1 MNQGPDKVHL
11 RIVVLGMVF
20 LALIV
25 ALVLRLWFLQVLS
38 VDSFRKL
45 ADQNFVRVVP
55 KLAARGRILDRNG
68 QVLVDN
74 RQSLVV
80 TVDRSLVAKTVNK
93 GCPTGLK
100 NCLRLTPK
108 GTQTMNNLAA
118 LLKVPAATL
127 LDKLQTTQVGPLTPA
142 PVATDVTKDQVVYLE
157 EHQDLFPGVSY
168 DQQPLREYPNG
179 SLAAHALGTVGVYPT
194 ATDRKSVARYNGY
207 SPGTI
212 IGRGGVE
219 YAYEQYL
226 HGTDGYIKYQVDAT
240 GNVRGVLGTRDPTP
254 GSDLVTTIDK
264 GVQTLAEA
272 ALGDGLAKARTIYD
286 KVSNK
291 DYAAPA
297 GGVVVMDPNN
307 GQIVAMASS
316 PTYDPTQF
324 SVGISS
330 AQYAAEFQN
339 NPAQPLIDR
348 VTQAQYP
355 PGSTFKVVTAAAAM
369 TEGFANPNGGFAC
382 PSQVRLYDQT
392 FNNWQASDSGTIS
405 LQQALIQSCD
415 TVFYNFGQTF
425 YQRFRSGQGEQL
437 QSFARNFGLGSATGI
452 EIPGENAGRV
462 PDAEWVNKMHKLDP
476 INYKYGWLPG
486 FTIQMAI
493 GQGDLLVTPLQL
505 ADAYAAIANG
515 GSLYQPELGLK
526 VLNVSQ
532 TVTTIAPKVVRQLPV
547 SPQALAV
554 IRTGLQGV
562 AVQQPLGTAEQ
573 AFAGF
578 PFDKVSVAAKTGT
591 ADIAGKQPYA
601 WFATYAPA
609 DHPQYLV
616 VVMLE
621 QAGHGGETA
630 APIARRILEGL
641 FNLPATNIAPAAK
654 TD

>member
-1 MNQGPDKVHL
+1 MKAMIQGAERVHL
-11 RIVVLGMVF
+11 RIAVLGMVF

-80 TVDRSLVAKTVNK
+80 TVDRSAVSTTDASKKLH
-93 GCPTGLK
+93 
-100 NCLRLTPK
+100 LTPR
-108 GTQTMNNLAA
+108 GTVTLNNLSQ
-118 LLKVPAATL
+118 LLGVPVATL
-127 LDKLQTTQVGPLTPA
+127 VDKMQTTQVGPLTPA

-157 EHQDLFPGVSY
+157 EHQDQFPGVSY
-168 DQQPLREYPNG
+168 VQEPLRDYPSG
-179 SLAAHALGTVGVYPT
+179 SLAAHALGTVGVYPV
-194 ATDRKSVARYNGY
+194 ATTSGGSDPSRYKGY
-207 SPGTI
+207 SPGTV
-212 IGRGGVE
+212 IGRSGIE
-219 YAYEQYL
+219 YAYEKYL
-226 HGTDGYIKYQVDAT
+226 HGTDGFTKYQVDAS
-240 GNVRGVLGTRDPTP
+240 GNVRGILGTQDPTP
-254 GSDLVTTIDK
+254 GDDVVTTIDK
-264 GVQTLAEA
+264 NIQTLAEA
-272 ALGDGLAKARTIYD
+272 SLADGLAKARTIYD

-291 DYAAPA
+291 DYVAPA

-307 GQIVAMASS
+307 GQIIAMASS

-324 SVGISS
+324 AVGLSS

-348 VTQAQYP
+348 VIQAQYP

-369 TEGFANPNGGFAC
+369 TEGFASPTGSFAC
-382 PSQVRLYDQT
+382 PSQVRLYNQT
-392 FNNWQASDSGTIS
+392 FNNWQASDSGSIS

-425 YQRFRSGQGEQL
+425 WQRFRAGQGEQL
-437 QSFARNFGLGSATGI
+437 QAFARDFGLGSPTGI
-452 EIPGENAGRV
+452 EIPGEQAGRV
-462 PDAEWVNKMHKLDP
+462 PDDAWLQSQHKANP
-476 INYKYGWLPG
+476 KAFPYNIWLPG
-486 FTIQMAI
+486 YTIQMAI

-505 ADAYAAIANG
+505 AAAYGAIANG
-515 GSLYQPELGLK
+515 GALYQPELGMK
-526 VLNVSQ
+526 VMDVSQ
-532 TVTTIAPKVVRQLPV
+532 TVTSVAPKVTRQLPV
-547 SPQALAV
+547 SPQAIGV
-554 IRTGLQGV
+554 IQQGLDGV
-562 AVQQPLGTAEQ
+562 AVQQPLGTAVG

-578 PFDKVSVAAKTGT
+578 PFDKLSVASKTGT
-591 ADIAGKQPYA
+591 ADINGKQPYA
-601 WFATYAPA
+601 WFASYAPA
-609 DHPQYLV
+609 DHPQYVV

-641 FNLPATNIAPAAK
+641 FNLPATNIVTGPR